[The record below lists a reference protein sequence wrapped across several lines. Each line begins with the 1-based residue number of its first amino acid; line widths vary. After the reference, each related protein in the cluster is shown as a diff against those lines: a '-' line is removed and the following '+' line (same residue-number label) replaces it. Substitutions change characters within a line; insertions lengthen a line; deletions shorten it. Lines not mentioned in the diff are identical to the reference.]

1 MSREILLLVD
11 ALARE
16 KNVDKDVV
24 FETGPVSLAD
34 AMRLGYM
41 GRLNGALNAPECDI
55 QVVLAHL
62 EEHGASATGALLD
75 LVPSG
80 RRSDLRRTLVWLAK
94 LGVIAPHW

>member
-1 MSREILLLVD
+1 MSTRPSVLLIY
-11 ALARE
+11 
-16 KNVDKDVV
+16 
-24 FETGPVSLAD
+24 TGGTIGMWAD
-34 AMRLGYM
+34 AAGTLRPM
-41 GRLNGALNAPECDI
+41 D
-55 QVVLAHL
+55 LAHL